1 MISIF
6 TTLLKTVEFQSDI
19 LLKKRVA
26 NVIIISLVSKI
37 YHNEWKN

>member
-19 LLKKRVA
+19 LLKKG
-26 NVIIISLVSKI
+26 NKCNYYFIS
-37 YHNEWKN
+37 

>member
-6 TTLLKTVEFQSDI
+6 TTLFKTLEFQSEI

-26 NVIIISLVSKI
+26 NVIINSLFSKI